1 MSDSAPIRLPEHRMI
16 AKPPES
22 GSPFSSFFMAGFD
35 ASSHRRKDGKRL
47 DLLAGTRHDVLAVQD
62 YRRCAEL
69 GVTTLRD
76 GMRWHLIEFERGR
89 YDFSSWLPMLRAA
102 KDAGVRVIWDL
113 FHYGH
118 PDFVKIGTEGFAEAF
133 YEFAAAATRVHREE
147 TDEPP
152 LFCPFNEISFFAWA
166 VDAKYFPPAGKLRR
180 DDLKRE
186 LVRIALAG
194 VAGARSVDPR
204 ARFVWAEPLIH
215 VAPRH
220 HGRSERSRAEG
231 YRQAQYQAY
240 DMLMGRTDPDLGG
253 APDVVEYVG
262 LNYYPHNQWYYHGP
276 TIPMGHHEYRALADM
291 LVEVQARYGKPL
303 ILAETGAE
311 GSARPA
317 WLHYVCD
324 EVRAAIERGAQVKG
338 VCLYPVTAYLGWD
351 NDRHC
356 EVGLFSHADA
366 AGHREAH
373 RPMLDELERQRA
385 LFAPAQAARRSA

>member
-1 MSDSAPIRLPEHRMI
+1 MISNAVSALR
-16 AKPPES
+16 A
-22 GSPFSSFFMAGFD
+22 SPADQEALFSSFFMAGFD

-47 DLLAGTRHDVLAVQD
+47 DLLAGTRHDVLALRD
-62 YRRCAEL
+62 YQRCADL
-69 GVTTLRD
+69 GLNTVRD
-76 GMRWHLIEFERGR
+76 GLRWHLIEVERGR
-89 YDFSSWLPMLRAA
+89 YDFSSWRPMIQAA
-102 KDAGVRVIWDL
+102 RTAGVRVIWDL

-118 PDFVKIGTEGFAEAF
+118 PDFLSIGTEGFAEAF
-133 YEFAAAATRVHREE
+133 FQFSAEAARVHREE
-147 TDEPP
+147 TEEAP
-152 LFCPFNEISFFAWA
+152 LFCPFNEISFYAWA

-180 DDLKRE
+180 GELKRE

-231 YRQAQYQAY
+231 YRVAQYEAF
-240 DMLMGRTDPDLGG
+240 DMLMGRSAPELGG
-253 APDVVEYVG
+253 AEDVVDVLG

-291 LVEVQARYGKPL
+291 LVEAGQRYRKPMV
-303 ILAETGAE
+303 LAETGAE

-324 EVRAAIERGAQVKG
+324 EVRSARERGAKIEG
-338 VCLYPVTAYLGWD
+338 LCLYPITAYLGWD

-356 EVGLFSHADA
+356 DVGLFSQADG
-366 AGHREAH
+366 AGHREAY
-373 RPMLDELERQRA
+373 RPMLDELERQRG
-385 LFAPAQAARRSA
+385 LFAPDEADRRRA